1 MFLCLHLSASLHLGV
16 IMSSIKLP
24 AGMHEAYRETHFRLA
39 EHADEWPR
47 EFAIITAY
55 ATTGE
60 KWSDAENEAADRALH
75 AELRQHSQLV
85 RRITGYSPSTGH
97 AEPGWAVALPFDIAC
112 EIGLRYRQ
120 DAIYFV
126 SRDVLSVSFLS
137 VSYCDARRSMKEI
150 GPFSPRVH
158 ATAR

>member
-1 MFLCLHLSASLHLGV
+1 V
-16 IMSSIKLP
+16 
-24 AGMHEAYRETHFRLA
+24 
-39 EHADEWPR
+39 
-47 EFAIITAY
+47 FAIISAY

-97 AEPGWAVALPFDIAC
+97 AEPGSAVALPFDIAC

-126 SRDVLSVSFLS
+126 SRDVLSVS
-137 VSYCDARRSMKEI
+137 YCDARRSMKAI

-158 ATAR
+158 ASAR

>member
-1 MFLCLHLSASLHLGV
+1 MFLCLHLSVSLYLGV

-24 AGMHEAYRETHFRLA
+24 AGMHEAYAETHFRIA
-39 EHADEWPR
+39 EHVDEWPQ

-60 KWSDAENEAADRALH
+60 TWSDAENEAADRALY
-75 AELRQHSQLV
+75 AELCQHSQMV
-85 RRITGYSPSTGH
+85 KRMTGYSPSTGH
-97 AEPGWAVALPFDIAC
+97 AEPGWAVALSFDTAC

-126 SRDVLSVSFLS
+126 SQDVLS
-137 VSYCDARRSMKEI
+137 VSYCDARRGLSEI

-158 ATAR
+158 V

>member
-1 MFLCLHLSASLHLGV
+1 MSSVKLSA
-16 IMSSIKLP
+16 
-24 AGMHEAYRETHFRLA
+24 GMPEAYRETHFRLA

-75 AELRQHSQLV
+75 AELCQHSQSV

-97 AEPGWAVALPFDIAC
+97 AEPGWAVTLPFDTAC

-126 SRDVLSVSFLS
+126 SQDVLS
-137 VSYCDARRSMKEI
+137 VSYCDSRRSLTEI

-158 ATAR
+158 VSAR